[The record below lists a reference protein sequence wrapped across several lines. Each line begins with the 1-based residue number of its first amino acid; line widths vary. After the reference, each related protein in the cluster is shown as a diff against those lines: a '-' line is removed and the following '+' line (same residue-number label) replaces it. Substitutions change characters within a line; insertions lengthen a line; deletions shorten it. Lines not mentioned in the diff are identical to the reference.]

1 MSIGHFYHLQKG
13 EDTAQ
18 KSTKKHSVKLCW
30 SPHHATEPINLDI
43 IDYMHLIS
51 EDCTLVSKYV
61 NKPLESFSL

>member
-1 MSIGHFYHLQKG
+1 MYIFHLQKG

-18 KSTKKHSVKLCW
+18 KSTKQHSVKLCW

-43 IDYMHLIS
+43 IDYICLIS
-51 EDCTLVSKYV
+51 IGGTLVSKYV